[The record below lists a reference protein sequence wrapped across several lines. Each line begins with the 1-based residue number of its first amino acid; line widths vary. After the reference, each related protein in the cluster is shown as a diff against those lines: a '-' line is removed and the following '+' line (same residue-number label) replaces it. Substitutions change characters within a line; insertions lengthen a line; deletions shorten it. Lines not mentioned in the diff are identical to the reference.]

1 MPRPRAALSAP
12 PGGEKKDGIE
22 QIHDYDNIISHI
34 IPLSAKNN
42 NLLLMNFLNWRSW
55 SHCDEMTADW

>member
-42 NLLLMNFLNWRSW
+42 NLLLMNFLNWRS
-55 SHCDEMTADW
+55 